1 MKTLHQIIYL
11 SCLVAGVTLG
21 TMSCNT
27 SKQATGG
34 ATMEKKAMDPY
45 AGAWDYVVSG
55 TPDGDIKGTLLIE
68 KDGDQYKAT
77 MNGNAGTIEVGDVQ
91 IMDDQIKGNFNY
103 QGYRV
108 DMSGTFEA
116 SNLKGKVEV
125 DYTVFP
131 LTATRRNP

>member
-1 MKTLHQIIYL
+1 MIMKRLHQIIYL
-11 SCLVAGVTLG
+11 SCLVALG
-21 TMSCNT
+21 TISCNT
-27 SKQATGG
+27 SKQATSG
-34 ATMEKKAMDPY
+34 ATMEKKVMDPY

-55 TPDGDIKGTLLIE
+55 TPDVDIKGTLLIE

-91 IMDDQIKGNFNY
+91 IIDNKIKGILNY

-125 DYTVFP
+125 DYTTFP